1 MKEID
6 LRTRLDAYL
15 ALREALGVSTHAC
28 RRLLQDFL
36 AYLEKHGDGKPIRS
50 EFAVDWACS
59 TSATCGASGQAARLG
74 MARGFLAHLKAS
86 LPETEI
92 PDKNLLPTPRR
103 PQPYIFSAAEISRVL
118 DQAAQMGP
126 RGSLRPFTY
135 QTLLGLLA
143 STGLRPSEA
152 AKLLV
157 SDVQFDEQ
165 PPRLLIRQTKF
176 QKSRWVPLHH
186 TAADQLRRY
195 AQLRREMNYDALS
208 ECFFV
213 SEQGRQ
219 MDLYNMQYAFRC
231 FVSQLGLKPRPGQR
245 HPTLHSFRH
254 TFAVNRLRQW
264 YETGADIHALLPNLS
279 VYLGHVN
286 LSASF
291 WYLSATPELLCA
303 AAQLFESNDSEGGA
317 E

>member
-6 LRTRLDAYL
+6 LHTRLDAYL
-15 ALREALGVSTHAC
+15 ALREALGVSTRAC
-28 RRLLQDFL
+28 RRLLQDFV
-36 AYLEKHGDGKPIRS
+36 AYLEKHGDGKPIRAQL
-50 EFAVDWACS
+50 AVDWACS

-74 MARGFLAHLKAS
+74 LARGFLTHLKAS

-92 PDKNLLPTPRR
+92 PDKHLLAAPRR

-118 DQAAQMGP
+118 EEAARVGP
-126 RGSLRPFTY
+126 RGSLRPHAHQALF
-135 QTLLGLLA
+135 GLLA

-152 AKLLV
+152 TKLLI
-157 SDVQFDEQ
+157 SDVQLDEQ

-176 QKSRWVPLHH
+176 QKSRWVPLHP

-208 ECFFV
+208 DSFFV

-219 MDLYNMQYAFRC
+219 IDLYNLRYAFRC
-231 FVSQLGLKPRPGQR
+231 LVPRLGINPRPGQR
-245 HPTLHSFRH
+245 RPTLHSFRH

-264 YETGADIHALLPNLS
+264 YETGADVRALLPNLS
-279 VYLGHVN
+279 VYLGH
-286 LSASF
+286 LDLASSF
-291 WYLSATPELLCA
+291 WYLSATPELLGA
-303 AAQLFESNDSEGGA
+303 AAQLFENYDSERRT

>member
-1 MKEID
+1 MKETD
-6 LRTRLDAYL
+6 LYTRLDAYL
-15 ALREALGVSTHAC
+15 ALREALGLSTRAC
-28 RRLLQDFL
+28 RKLLQDFVT
-36 AYLEKHGDGKPIRS
+36 YLKEHDDGKPIRS
-50 EFAVDWACS
+50 ELAVDWACS
-59 TSATCGASGQAARLG
+59 TSAKCGVSGQAARLG
-74 MARGFLAHLKAS
+74 MARGFLTHLKAT

-92 PDKNLLPTPRR
+92 PGKHLLATPRR
-103 PQPYIFSAAEISRVL
+103 PQPYIFSSAEISRVL
-118 DQAAQMGP
+118 KEAAQMGP

-152 AKLLV
+152 AKLLI
-157 SDVQFDEQ
+157 SDVHLDEQ
-165 PPRLLIRQTKF
+165 LPRLLIRQTKF

-186 TAADQLRRY
+186 TAAVQLRQY

-208 ECFFV
+208 DSFFV

-219 MDLYNMQYAFRC
+219 MDLYKLRYAFRC
-231 FVSQLGLKPRPGQR
+231 FVSRLGLESRPGQR

-264 YETGADIHALLPNLS
+264 YEIGADVHALLPNLS

-303 AAQLFESNDSEGGA
+303 AAQLFEINDSEG
-317 E
+317 EIK

>member
-6 LRTRLDAYL
+6 LHTRLDAYL
-15 ALREALGVSTHAC
+15 ALREALGLSTRAC
-28 RRLLQDFL
+28 RKLLQDFV
-36 AYLEKHGDGKPIRS
+36 AYLEKHGDGNLIRAQL
-50 EFAVDWACS
+50 AVDWACS

-74 MARGFLAHLKAS
+74 LARGFLTHLKAS

-92 PDKNLLPTPRR
+92 PDKHLLAAPRR
-103 PQPYIFSAAEISRVL
+103 PQPYILSAAGISRL
-118 DQAAQMGP
+118 LEAAARTGP
-126 RGSLRPFTY
+126 RGSLRPHTH
-135 QTLLGLLA
+135 QTLFGLLA

-152 AKLLV
+152 AKLLL
-157 SDVQFDEQ
+157 SDVQLDEQ

-195 AQLRREMNYDALS
+195 AQLRRELNYDALS
-208 ECFFV
+208 DSFFV

-219 MDLYNMQYAFRC
+219 IDLYNLRYAFRC
-231 FVSQLGLKPRPGQR
+231 LVSRLGLKPRPGQR

-264 YETGADIHALLPNLS
+264 YETGADVRALLPNLS
-279 VYLGHVN
+279 VYLGHID
-286 LSASF
+286 LAASF
-291 WYLSATPELLCA
+291 WYLSATPELLGA
-303 AAQLFESNDSEGGA
+303 AAQLFENYDSERRD
-317 E
+317 